1 MVLLGKFRAQTV
13 SIGAALL
20 IAAIAFAS
28 SAMSL
33 KLTGE
38 LGDDLTYA
46 AENTIPSL
54 SILGAIDG
62 AQGDARLLVTQHV
75 LAPDDAQ
82 KRDIEQKLGAKIT
95 EVDGMIASYEPLVS
109 DQTDRADF
117 NQVKTFWSDWKEHA
131 QRTRELSLS
140 GQGDAAARYYNDN
153 LKPVGKAVGDAMD
166 VQVSYN
172 KKLGKQAGDRGAAAA
187 ASAWRVTLMFGIAA
201 VMGMLLAIVLLR
213 TRLAAPLARLTDA
226 MRDMAGGALDR
237 DIPGREL
244 ADEMGEIARALDA
257 IKRGVEER
265 TRIEAERSAKA
276 QEQVVEAL
284 AASLGALKAGKL
296 DCAITARF
304 PEEYERLRADFND
317 TVASLGEVMQD
328 MAQAADSVRSG
339 SSEIASAANDLS
351 RRTEGQAAALEES
364 AASVRQ
370 LTTSVTETARIAE
383 EARTNARETELEAQQ
398 SGEVMVA
405 AVNAMEVIARSSQR
419 MEEIV
424 SLIDGIAF
432 QTNLLALNAGVEAA
446 RAGDAGKGF
455 AVVATEV
462 RSLAERSA
470 EAAKEITGII
480 KASGHEV
487 SNGVELM
494 HKTRAAL
501 DGIVTRTTS
510 IAGMIGSIA
519 DAASEQ
525 AAAIRQVDTV
535 VADMDKVTQ
544 QNAALVEES
553 TAASRGLADESTRL
567 GALVGRFEF
576 SGKVGDVVALR
587 AAPPKAAAPAPA
599 PRRAAKVAVNAPAPV
614 PAGDNDWSEF

>member
-1 MVLLGKFRAQTV
+1 MVLLGKFRVQTV

-20 IAAIAFAS
+20 IAAIALAS

-33 KLTGE
+33 RLTDE
-38 LGDDLTYA
+38 LGHELTYA
-46 AENTIPSL
+46 ADNTIPSL
-54 SILGAIDG
+54 SLLGAIDG

-82 KRDIEQKLGAKIT
+82 KRDIEQKLTAKVT
-95 EVDGMIASYEPLVS
+95 EIDGLIASYEPLVS

-117 NQVKTFWSDWKEHA
+117 NQVKTLWSDWKEHA
-131 QRTRELSLS
+131 QRTCQLSLS

-172 KKLGKQAGDRGAAAA
+172 KKLGKLAGDRGAAAA
-187 ASAWRVTLMFGIAA
+187 ASAWRITLMFGIAA
-201 VMGMLLAIVLLR
+201 VMGMLLAVVLLR
-213 TRLAAPLARLTDA
+213 TRLAAPLARLTEA
-226 MRDMAGGALDR
+226 MKDMAGGALDR

-265 TRIEAERSAKA
+265 TRIEAERAAKA

-535 VADMDKVTQ
+535 VTDMDKVTQ

-576 SGKVGDVVALR
+576 SGKAGDVVALR
-587 AAPPKAAAPAPA
+587 AAAPKVTAPAPA
-599 PRRAAKVAVNAPAPV
+599 PRRATKVAVNAPAPV

>member
-1 MVLLGKFRAQTV
+1 MVLLGKFRVQTV

-20 IAAIAFAS
+20 IAGVALAS

-33 KLTGE
+33 RLVDA
-38 LGDDLTYA
+38 LGSDLTYA
-46 AENTIPSL
+46 ADNTIPSL
-54 SILGAIDG
+54 SLLGAIDG

-75 LAPDDAQ
+75 LAPTTGQ
-82 KRDIEQKLGAKIT
+82 KNEIEQNLVAKIA
-95 EVDGMIASYEPLVS
+95 EVDGLLTSYEPLVS
-109 DQTDRADF
+109 DATDRQDF
-117 NQVKTFWSDWKEHA
+117 NQLKARWADWKDHS

-140 GQGDAAARYYNDN
+140 GQADAAIQYYNTN
-153 LKPVGKAVGDAMD
+153 LKPVGKAVGEASDQ
-166 VQVSYN
+166 QVSYN
-172 KKLGKQAGDRGAAAA
+172 KKLGKEAGDRGAASA
-187 ASAWRVTLMFGIAA
+187 ASAWRVTMFFGIA
-201 VMGMLLAIVLLR
+201 VFMGMLMAIVLLR
-213 TRLAAPLARLTDA
+213 TRLAAPLARITDA
-226 MRDMAGGALDR
+226 MKDMAGGALDR

-244 ADEMGEIARALDA
+244 SDEMGEIARALEG

-265 TRIEAERSAKA
+265 TRIEGERSAKA
-276 QEQVVEAL
+276 QELVVETL
-284 AASLGALKAGKL
+284 ASSLGALKAGKL
-296 DCAITARF
+296 DCAITTRF

-370 LTTSVTETARIAE
+370 LTTSVTETARIAD

-419 MEEIV
+419 MQEIV

-480 KASGHEV
+480 KTSGHEV

-510 IAGMIGSIA
+510 IAGMIGAIA
-519 DAASEQ
+519 DAANEQ

-535 VADMDKVTQ
+535 VTDMDKVTQ

-553 TAASRGLADESTRL
+553 TAASRGLADESNRL

-576 SGKVGDVVALR
+576 SGKASAVVALR
-587 AAPPKAAAPAPA
+587 AAPPKAKPATA
-599 PRRAAKVAVNAPAPV
+599 PRQTAKLAVNAPAPV